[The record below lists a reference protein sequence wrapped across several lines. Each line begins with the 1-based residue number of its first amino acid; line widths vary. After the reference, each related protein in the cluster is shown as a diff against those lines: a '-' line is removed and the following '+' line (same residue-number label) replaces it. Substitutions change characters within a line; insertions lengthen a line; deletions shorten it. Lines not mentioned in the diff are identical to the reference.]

1 MTLLLALLALLVA
14 HASRRIEAWV
24 LANDDL
30 SEWART
36 QWMDAS
42 LVLLCVSASTVAIAV
57 VR

>member
-1 MTLLLALLALLVA
+1 MLMVGLLAMFVA
-14 HASRRIEAWV
+14 HVSRRIETWV

-42 LVLLCVSASTVAIAV
+42 LILLCVSASTVAIAV